1 MILGAKIAVVQ
12 KERGSKVQVSCFR
25 TFGLSDRTVAWVVV
39 VALLSGGCTTL
50 KPSQLPPE
58 QLRAEIRNGSI
69 LQVGDEASIVT
80 DDGAEHILTVTALET
95 DAIVGNLEGG
105 AQVTIPI
112 DDVLAVRTQET
123 DGVRTALAAVG
134 GYVIVW
140 GAVATYAL
148 MSMFDDL
155 LDLFE

>member
-1 MILGAKIAVVQ
+1 MILGTKIAAIQ
-12 KERGSKVQVSCFR
+12 KERGSKVQVPGFR
-25 TFGLSDRTVAWVVV
+25 TYGLSGRTVAWVVV

-50 KPSQLPPE
+50 KPNQLPPE

-69 LQVGDEASIVT
+69 LQVGDDASIVT
-80 DDGAEHILTVTALET
+80 EDGDEHILTVTALEV

-112 DDVLAVRTQET
+112 DDVLAVRTQQV
-123 DGVRTALAAVG
+123 DGARTALAAVG

-140 GAVATYAL
+140 GAVAAYAF
-148 MSMFDDL
+148 MSMWDDL
-155 LDLFE
+155 LE